1 MATRVRA
8 TPRVSGMPRA
18 GLSALQAVLATL
30 SGGIEGH
37 TMQRAREEE
46 QARYDA
52 QQERQRQMDDRARD
66 REAQANAR
74 QETMDKLTLVQQGA
88 VPRATRTALT
98 NAAMPE
104 IGNTMQNMFASLAG
118 APPPAPMDLTRTQE
132 AAGMFTPPIFSAD
145 VGGETYDITETPAQR
160 AMRRAAQERG
170 ERQQDT
176 RLAAEAKANAEA
188 AAQQRDV
195 SALLSAFPG
204 KLNPA
209 QAQAIARRQ
218 AKLDDFGIGVRPS
231 RAGEMTDAQAY
242 DREQELRDREAQGMV
257 YLDQH
262 RQDANTLRGLQTL
275 FASNPQYR
283 QRPGLAGYA
292 LMQQGMTA
300 GKAAANTALVGQR
313 EASAAASQAR
323 TQGGGAK
330 PYARYLTTPNG
341 QIPTN
346 TGAST
351 TGAGAP
357 GVKSLEQE
365 FPAKAAQI
373 RQARA
378 AGYSDD
384 EIRAYLGGGR

>member
-8 TPRVSGMPRA
+8 TPRITGMPRA
-18 GLSALQAVLATL
+18 GLSTLQAVLSSI
-30 SGGIEGH
+30 SGGIQGH
-37 TMQRAREEE
+37 TAQREREEE

-52 QQERQRQMDDRARD
+52 QQERQRQMDDRTRD
-66 REAQANAR
+66 REDKAAQR
-74 QETMDKLTLVQQGA
+74 QATMDALTLVQQGA
-88 VPRATRTALT
+88 VPRSTRTAAT
-98 NAAMPE
+98 NAATPE

-118 APPPAPMDLTRTQE
+118 APPPAPMDLTQTQ
-132 AAGMFTPPIFSAD
+132 AASGMFTPPVFSAD
-145 VGGETYDITETPAQR
+145 VGGETYDITETPSQR

-209 QAQAIARRQ
+209 QAQAVARGQ
-218 AKLDDFGIGVRPS
+218 AKLDNFGIGVRPS

-242 DREQELRDREAQGMV
+242 DREQEVRDREAQGMAF
-257 YLDQH
+257 LDQN

-300 GKAAANTALVGQR
+300 GKMAANESLIGSR
-313 EASAAASQAR
+313 DASAAAATAR
-323 TQGGGAK
+323 AQGGGAK
-330 PYARYLTTPNG
+330 PYARYLTTPTG

-346 TGAST
+346 TGAPT
-351 TGAGAP
+351 AGAGEP
-357 GVKSLEQE
+357 GAKSLEQE
-365 FPAKAAQI
+365 YPGKTAQI
-373 RQARA
+373 QKARA

-384 EIRAYLGGGR
+384 EIRAHLGTGR